1 METTEKKI
9 NFFDPQITHKKKLVF
24 ERFQYIPNTKIPLPS
39 EVEISESGTCN
50 RVCSFCPR
58 SDPNY
63 PDIKEFI
70 KTKLYKKLCL
80 ELSKLKYSGTVRF
93 SGFVEPTLDKNIY
106 NLIKMTRTILT
117 RSNIAMVTNGDVL
130 NEKRLKKLFENGL
143 NKLFISAYDGHE
155 DVQKFH
161 KIRIAAKLNESQVV
175 IRDRSL
181 PPEKDFGLTI
191 SNRSGMLKNAGHKIL
206 PLEKKLNHPCYYPSY
221 TFFMDYNGDVL
232 MCAHDWGKKRILGNL
247 NKSSFME
254 IWTSQIANVSR
265 NKLNNGNRGFSP
277 CNVCDVHGTLIGEKH
292 SKAWEKY
299 YEKKI

>member
-1 METTEKKI
+1 MKKTEKKI
-9 NFFDPQITHKKKLVF
+9 NFFDSQITHKKKLVA
-24 ERFQYIPNTKIPLPS
+24 ERFQYMPGTKMPLPS

-58 SDPNY
+58 SAPDY

-80 ELSKLKYSGTVRF
+80 ELSELKYSGTVRF
-93 SGFVEPTLDKNIY
+93 SGFVEPMLDKNIF
-106 NLIKMTRTILT
+106 NLIKITRNILKK
-117 RSNIAMVTNGDVL
+117 SNIAMVTNGDVL
-130 NEKRLKKLFENGL
+130 DVERLKKLFESGL
-143 NKLFISAYDGHE
+143 NKLFISVYDGHE
-155 DVQKFH
+155 DVVKFN
-161 KIRIAAKLNESQVV
+161 KIRNIAKLTKTQVV

-191 SNRSGMLKNAGHKIL
+191 SNRAGMLKNAGHKIL
-206 PLEKKLNHPCYYPSY
+206 PLEQKLNHACYYPSY

-247 NKSSFME
+247 NKNSFKE
-254 IWTSQIANVSR
+254 IWTSQLANISR
-265 NKLNNGNRGFSP
+265 KKLNNSDRGFAP
-277 CNVCDVHGTLIGEKH
+277 CNVCDVHGTLIGELH
-292 SKAWEKY
+292 SKAWEKH